1 MNSVKNQ
8 DQQIGKSY
16 DKHCSTDK
24 IQHFETRDLRQLI
37 KKKPSK
43 QIIVFP
49 SDRYKSRLI

>member
-16 DKHCSTDK
+16 DKHCSTNI

-43 QIIVFP
+43 QIIIFP
-49 SDRYKSRLI
+49 SDRY